1 MGLQEKVNEELARQ
15 LKSLLKNM
23 EAFPASVKDQQA
35 FPALSVP
42 RNTHPS
48 PDMGLKELCGRGD
61 RVVTEGWVAE
71 GSIED
76 CNRRIEEMCA
86 EEW

>member
-1 MGLQEKVNEELARQ
+1 MNEELARQ

-61 RVVTEGWVAE
+61 RVVTGGWVAE
-71 GSIED
+71 GSTED

-86 EEW
+86 EE